1 MAFSVQTE
9 KYSGKMGTLTFGSGD
24 QAITVGGQAAMPF
37 AAFDGELPNKPI
49 VAMEVYDVVN
59 PDWPAAVVDP
69 FKDVINDPIAWAKKN
84 VEEYGAKAICLQLL
98 STDPNGDDK
107 DAAYAA
113 DLVAKMLE
121 VISVPLVVWGSGNV
135 EKDAEVLAKVC
146 EVNEGKNLL
155 VGPAVEENYKK
166 IAAAALGY
174 GHSVVSQS
182 PIDVNMAKQMNI
194 LISNLGLPMDKII
207 MEPSTAAL
215 GYGVEYSYSVME
227 RISLA
232 ALAQNDEKMQCPII
246 NDIGKEC
253 WKAREVMLT
262 DEEEPSFGPDQE
274 KRGVLWEA
282 ITALDMAVA
291 GSNLLIMRNPKAVK
305 LVEECIDELM
315 A

>member
-37 AAFDGELPNKPI
+37 ATFDGELPNKPI
-49 VAMEVYDVVN
+49 VAMEVYDVVS
-59 PDWPAAVVDP
+59 PDWPAAVVEP

-84 VEEYGAKAICLQLL
+84 VEEYGAKAICLQLI
-98 STDPNGDDK
+98 STDPNGEDK

-113 DLVAKMLE
+113 DLVAKMLDA
-121 VISVPLVVWGSGNV
+121 ISVPLVVWGSGNV

-146 EVNEGKNLL
+146 EVSEGKNLL

-282 ITALDMAVA
+282 ITALDMAIA

-305 LVEECIDELM
+305 LVEESIDELM

>member
-37 AAFDGELPNKPI
+37 ATFDGELPNKPI
-49 VAMEVYDVVN
+49 VAMEVYDVVS
-59 PDWPAAVVDP
+59 PDWPAAVVEP

-84 VEEYGAKAICLQLL
+84 VEEYGAKAICLQLI
-98 STDPNGDDK
+98 STDPNGEDK

-113 DLVAKMLE
+113 DLVAKMLDA
-121 VISVPLVVWGSGNV
+121 ISVPLVVWGSGNV

-146 EVNEGKNLL
+146 EVSEGKNLL

-194 LISNLGLPMDKII
+194 LISNLGLPMNKII

-282 ITALDMAVA
+282 ITALDMAIA

-305 LVEECIDELM
+305 LVEESIDELM

>member
-1 MAFSVQTE
+1 MAFSAQTE

-24 QAITVGGQAAMPF
+24 QALTVGGQASMPF
-37 AAFDGELPNKPI
+37 AAFDGELPNKPVI
-49 VAMEVYDVVN
+49 AMEVYDVVS
-59 PDWPAAVVDP
+59 PDWPAAVVEP

-84 VEEYGAKAICLQLL
+84 IDEYGAKAICLQLI

-113 DLVAKMLE
+113 DLVAKM
-121 VISVPLVVWGSGNV
+121 VDAISVPLVVWGSGNV
-135 EKDAEVLAKVC
+135 EKDAEVLAKIC

-174 GHSVVSQS
+174 GHAVVSQS

-282 ITALDMAVA
+282 ITGLDMVIA

-305 LVEECIDELM
+305 LVEECIDELS

>member
-1 MAFSVQTE
+1 MAFSAQTE

-24 QAITVGGQAAMPF
+24 QALTVGGQAAMPF
-37 AAFDGELPNKPI
+37 GSFDGELPNKAVI
-49 VAMEVYDVVN
+49 AMEVYDVVN
-59 PDWPAAVVDP
+59 PEWPAAVVDP
-69 FKDVINDPIAWAKKN
+69 FKDVINDPVAWAKKN
-84 VEEYGAKAICLQLL
+84 VEEYGAKAICLQLTA
-98 STDPNGDDK
+98 TDPNGENK

-113 DLVAKMLE
+113 DLVAKMLDA
-121 VISVPLVVWGSGNV
+121 ISVPLLVWGCGAV

-174 GHSVVSQS
+174 GHAVVSQS

-232 ALAQNDEKMQCPII
+232 ALAQNDEKMQCPMI

-253 WKAREVMLT
+253 WKAREVMLS
-262 DEEEPSFGPDQE
+262 EKEEPGFGPDQE

-282 ITALDMAVA
+282 ITALDMLIA

-305 LVEECIDELM
+305 LVEECIEELT

>member
-1 MAFSVQTE
+1 MAFSAQTE

-24 QAITVGGQAAMPF
+24 QALTVGGQAAMPF
-37 AAFDGELPNKPI
+37 AAFDGELPNKPVI
-49 VAMEVYDVVN
+49 AMEVYDVVN
-59 PDWPAAVVDP
+59 ADWPAAVVDP

-84 VEEYGAKAICLQLL
+84 VEEYGAKAICLQLA

-113 DLVAKMLE
+113 DLVAKM
-121 VISVPLVVWGSGNV
+121 VDAISVPLVVWGSGNV
-135 EKDAEVLAKVC
+135 EKDAEVLAKIC

-174 GHSVVSQS
+174 GHAVVSQS

-262 DEEEPSFGPDQE
+262 ETEEPSFGPDQE

-282 ITALDMAVA
+282 ITALDMAIA

-305 LVEECIDELM
+305 LVEECIDELS

>member
-9 KYSGKMGTLTFGSGD
+9 KYSGKMGTLTLGSGD
-24 QAITVGGQAAMPF
+24 QALTVGGQAAMPF
-37 AAFDGELPNKPI
+37 ATLDGELPNKAVI
-49 VAMEVYDVVN
+49 AMEVYDVVN
-59 PDWPAAVVDP
+59 PEWPAAVVEP
-69 FKDVINDPIAWAKKN
+69 FKDVINDPVTWAKKN
-84 VEEYGAKAICLQLL
+84 VEEYGAKAICLQLT
-98 STDPNGDDK
+98 STDPNGEDK

-113 DLVAKMLE
+113 DLVAKVLAA
-121 VISVPLVVWGSGNV
+121 ISVPLIVWGSGAV

-174 GHSVVSQS
+174 GHAVVSQS

-194 LISNLGLPMDKII
+194 LINNLGLPMDKII

-232 ALAQNDEKMQCPII
+232 ALSQNDEKMQCPII
-246 NDIGKEC
+246 SDLGKEC
-253 WKAREVMLT
+253 WKAREVMLS
-262 DEEEPSFGPDQE
+262 DKEEPSFGPDQE

-282 ITALDMAVA
+282 ITAIDMLLA
-291 GSNLLIMRNPKAVK
+291 GTNLLIMRSPKAVK
-305 LVEECIDELM
+305 LVEECVNELT